1 MMEITPRNIRTWS
14 MLGQRGAA
22 FTMAL
27 PDIAA
32 EQENVMVLTA
42 DLSLL
47 SGLERFRETYPERF
61 LDVGIAEQNMIGIAA
76 GLAKEGNCVF
86 ATTYAT
92 FITMRSFEQ
101 IRNNLGVMGFN
112 VKIIGSAAGVSMGTS
127 GNCHHSIED
136 IALMR
141 VIPNMQVIAPAD
153 AMEAIKVMQAVSKT
167 SQPAYVR
174 LTGVLNCPTVYK
186 EDYSFEIGKGIVLN
200 EGKDIAIVATG
211 TLVAEALKATQ
222 KLNEQGINPTV
233 VNMHTIKPLDTELIA
248 KLTQEH
254 SVIYTLEEHSVIG
267 GLGGAV
273 AECLAELGTA
283 TKLVR
288 LGFKDQYSRL
298 GSYEYILQQN
308 GLDAEGISEA
318 IAKNG
323 KDISVKC

>member
-1 MMEITPRNIRTWS
+1 MMMEITPRNIRTWS

-27 PDIAA
+27 PEIAA

-47 SGLERFRETYPERF
+47 SGLERFKETYPEQF

-112 VKIIGSAAGVSMGTS
+112 VKVIGSAAGVSMGTS

-141 VIPNMQVIAPAD
+141 VIPKMQVIAPAD
-153 AMEAIKVMQAVSKT
+153 ALEAIKVMHAISKT
-167 SQPAYVR
+167 NEPTYVR
-174 LTGVLNCPTVYK
+174 LTGNLNCPCVYK
-186 EDYSFEIGKGIVLN
+186 EDYEFQIGKGIVLN
-200 EGKDIAIVATG
+200 EGKNVAIIAIG
-211 TLVAEALKATQ
+211 TMVAEAVKACEKLK
-222 KLNEQGINPTV
+222 EQGLNPTV
-233 VNMHTIKPLDTELIA
+233 VNMHTVKPLDTALIA
-248 KLTQEH
+248 ELAKQH
-254 SVIYTLEEHSVIG
+254 SVIYTVEEHSVVG

-273 AECLAELGTA
+273 AECLCELGTG

-288 LGFKDQYSRL
+288 LGFNDEYSVL
-298 GSYEYILQQN
+298 GSYEYILEKN
-308 GLDAEGISEA
+308 GLSAEGIVERVCS
-318 IAKNG
+318 G
-323 KDISVKC
+323 L

>member
-1 MMEITPRNIRTWS
+1 MIEITPRNIRTWS

-141 VIPNMQVIAPAD
+141 VIPNMQVISPAD

-186 EDYSFEIGKGIVLN
+186 EDYAFEIGKGIVLN

-211 TLVAEALKATQ
+211 TLIAEALKATW

-248 KLTQEH
+248 KLAQEH

-308 GLDAEGISEA
+308 GLDAESISEA

>member
-27 PDIAA
+27 PEIAA
-32 EQENVMVLTA
+32 EQKNVMVLTA

-47 SGLERFRETYPERF
+47 SGLERFKEAYPEQF

-112 VKIIGSAAGVSMGTS
+112 VKVIGSAAGVSMGTS

-141 VIPNMQVIAPAD
+141 AIPGMQVVAPAD
-153 AMEAIKVMQAVSKT
+153 ALEAIKVMHAISKT
-167 SQPAYVR
+167 DKPAYVR
-174 LTGVLNCPTVYK
+174 LTGNLNCPCVYK
-186 EDYSFEIGKGIVLN
+186 EDYEFQIGKGIVLN
-200 EGKDIAIVATG
+200 EGKDIAIIAIG
-211 TLVAEALKATQ
+211 TMVSEAIEACKRLKG
-222 KLNEQGINPTV
+222 QGINSTV
-233 VNMHTIKPLDTELIA
+233 VNMHTVKPLDYELIA
-248 KLTQEH
+248 QIAGTH
-254 SVIYTLEEHSVIG
+254 SAIYTLEEHSVIG
-267 GLGGAV
+267 GLGSAV
-273 AECLAELGTA
+273 AECISGLGIA
-283 TKLVR
+283 TKLTR
-288 LGFKDQYSRL
+288 LGFQDEYSVL
-298 GSYEYILQQN
+298 GSYEYILEKN
-308 GLDAEGISEA
+308 GLNAEGIVGRICS
-318 IAKNG
+318 G
-323 KDISVKC
+323 L

>member
-47 SGLERFRETYPERF
+47 SGLERFKETYPGRF

-112 VKIIGSAAGVSMGTS
+112 VKVIGSAAGVSMGTS

-141 VIPNMQVIAPAD
+141 VIPNMQVISPAD
-153 AMEAIKVMQAVSKT
+153 ALEAIKVMQAVSKT
-167 SQPAYVR
+167 NQPAYVR
-174 LTGVLNCPTVYK
+174 LTGNLNCPAVYR
-186 EDYSFEIGKGIVLN
+186 EDYSFEIGKGIILN
-200 EGKDIAIVATG
+200 EGRDIAIVAAG
-211 TLVAEALKATQ
+211 TLVAEALKACGQ
-222 KLNEQGINPTV
+222 LKEHGINPTV
-233 VNMHTIKPLDTELIA
+233 VNMHTIKPLDMSLIA
-248 KLTQEH
+248 ELAEKH
-254 SVIYTLEEHSVIG
+254 SVIYTLEEHSIIG

-273 AECLAELGTA
+273 AECLAELGMA
-283 TKLVR
+283 VKLVR
-288 LGFKDQYSRL
+288 LGFKDQYSKL
-298 GSYEYILQQN
+298 GSYEYIMQQN
-308 GLDAEGISEA
+308 GLDAENIKKT
-318 IAKNG
+318 ILKN
-323 KDISVKC
+323 

>member
-1 MMEITPRNIRTWS
+1 MIEITTRNIRTFS

-27 PDIAA
+27 PEIAA
-32 EQENVMVLTA
+32 DDKNMMILTA

-47 SGLERFRETYPERF
+47 SGLERFREAYPSQF
-61 LDVGIAEQNMIGIAA
+61 VDVGIAEQNMVGIAA

-92 FITMRSFEQ
+92 FLTMRSFEQ
-101 IRNNLGVMGFN
+101 IRNNLGVMEFN
-112 VKIIGSAAGVSMGTS
+112 VKLIGSSAGVAMGTS

-153 AMEAIKVMQAVSKT
+153 ALETVKVMQAISKT
-167 SQPAYVR
+167 NQPVYVR
-174 LTGVLNCPTVYK
+174 LTGNLNCPIVYK
-186 EDYSFEIGKGIVLN
+186 EDYNYEIGKGIVLN
-200 EGKDIAIVATG
+200 EGNEIAIIAIG
-211 TLVAEALKATQ
+211 TMVSETMKAVDGLK
-222 KLNEQGINPTV
+222 ERGINPTV
-233 VNMHTIKPLDTELIA
+233 VNMHTVKPIDTELIR
-248 KLTQEH
+248 KLARNH
-254 SVIYTLEEHSVIG
+254 STIYTCEEHSITG

-288 LGFKDQYSRL
+288 LGFRDQYSKI
-298 GSYEYILQQN
+298 GSYEYILEQS
-308 GLDAEGISEA
+308 GLNAENIVRKITGER
-318 IAKNG
+318 
-323 KDISVKC
+323 